1 MDILLHCITNEC
13 ATVTELAGLA
23 IKASRLA
30 AFSIKSNSLS
40 NPLLMRITL
49 IAKSC
54 PRFSNSKALSEEE
67 NKSEVFRAQKNQ
79 LEKQKDQKKNNF

>member
-1 MDILLHCITNEC
+1 
-13 ATVTELAGLA
+13 
-23 IKASRLA
+23 
-30 AFSIKSNSLS
+30 
-40 NPLLMRITL
+40 LLMRITL